1 MIPTMSDHSRIV
13 AFFIGVGL
21 ILIILF
27 FVRRKYLDQ
36 LYSLIWILI
45 GLFFITLSF
54 FPKML
59 DFISNFL
66 GIGFSPIGIVVVSI
80 IGLGSI
86 ILHLST
92 IATNHNKKIREFEKK
107 IALIEKDKKNNL

>member
-1 MIPTMSDHSRIV
+1 MTPIMSDHSRIL
-13 AFFIGVGL
+13 AFFIGVGI

-27 FVRRKYLDQ
+27 FVRKKYLDQ
-36 LYSLIWILI
+36 LYSFIWMLI
-45 GLFFITLSF
+45 GLFFIFLSF

-59 DFISNFL
+59 DFISVFL
-66 GIGFSPIGIVVVSI
+66 GISFSPIGILVVSI

-86 ILHLST
+86 LLHIST
-92 IATNHNKKIREFEKK
+92 IVTNHNKKIREFEKK

>member
-13 AFFIGVGL
+13 AFLIGIGI

-45 GLFFITLSF
+45 GLFFISLSF

-59 DFISNFL
+59 DFISIFL
-66 GIGFSPIGIVVVSI
+66 GIDFSPIGIVVVSV

-92 IATNHNKKIREFEKK
+92 IVTKHNKKIREFEKK
-107 IALIEKDKKNNL
+107 IALIEKDKQKNL

>member
-1 MIPTMSDHSRIV
+1 MIPIMSDHSRMV
-13 AFFIGVGL
+13 AFLIGVGI

-27 FVRRKYLDQ
+27 FVRKKYLDQ

-45 GLFFITLSF
+45 GLFFISLSF

-59 DFISNFL
+59 DFISIVL
-66 GIGFSPIGIVVVSI
+66 GIDFSPIGILVISI

-92 IATNHNKKIREFEKK
+92 IVTNHNRKIREFEKK
-107 IALIEKDKKNNL
+107 ISLIEKIKKNNL